1 MPCLFGIYVLANLPS
16 FLGIIGFNWRI
27 GVLGGIGIEELRG
40 ILEFMCMA
48 GHKAGSIVLRF
59 VFVLFLFSLT
69 CYIPIFMHVEYRH
82 CFCHF
87 SHTFA

>member
-1 MPCLFGIYVLANLPS
+1 MLANLPS

-48 GHKAGSIVLRF
+48 GHIAGSIVLRLFFLSFSIF
-59 VFVLFLFSLT
+59 VDLLYTYFYACRIPTLLLSLFSYFRLK
-69 CYIPIFMHVEYRH
+69 
-82 CFCHF
+82 
-87 SHTFA
+87 